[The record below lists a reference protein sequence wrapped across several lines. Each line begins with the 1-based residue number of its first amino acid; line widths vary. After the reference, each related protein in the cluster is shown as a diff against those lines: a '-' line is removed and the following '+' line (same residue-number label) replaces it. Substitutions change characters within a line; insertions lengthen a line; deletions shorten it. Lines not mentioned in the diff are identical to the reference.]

1 MALAVGPYGIEYD
14 PESRNPGSP
23 GLRRLVA
30 FIFTVAA
37 ISLVVTLV
45 RRTWFKSALDP
56 VSDVPPPVVQ
66 EAPQPKVV
74 EPPPAQ
80 PEEPP
85 PEPIADPVVTDSR
98 PPRVRNLLMRLD
110 EAEKRR
116 DVAMAV
122 TTIEQICSLPG
133 DPAYDLYDK
142 LYRRA
147 GELNIKWLFEER
159 NAQWV
164 TAVKVKAGDSA
175 SRIASRYGST
185 LASLKRL
192 NPKLD
197 IDRLRIG
204 ATVYVMSRPRF
215 NLIVKARPRTADLQ
229 LNGRFFKRYDLRDD
243 VTGAVGAYETTVPL
257 RKFLAEKGI
266 WFNLPDR
273 TELETL
279 IPKSSLLVISE
290 L

>member
-14 PESRNPGSP
+14 PESRDPGSP
-23 GLRRLVA
+23 GLRRLVT
-30 FIFTVAA
+30 FIFIVAA

-45 RRTWFKSALDP
+45 RRTWFRPSPDP
-56 VSDVPPPVVQ
+56 SVLPPPVLQ
-66 EAPQPKVV
+66 GTPQPKAIK
-74 EPPPAQ
+74 PPSTQPA
-80 PEEPP
+80 EPP
-85 PEPIADPVVTDSR
+85 PEPITDAAVSDTR

-147 GELNIKWLFEER
+147 GELNMKWLFDER

-164 TAVKVKAGDSA
+164 TSVKVKAGDSA
-175 SRIASRYGST
+175 SRIASRYNST

-197 IDRLRIG
+197 IERLRIG
-204 ATVYVMSRPRF
+204 ATVYVMRRPRF
-215 NLIVKARPRTADLQ
+215 NLIVKARPRTADLK
-229 LNGRFFKRYDLRDD
+229 LNGRFFKRFDLRDE
-243 VTGAVGAYETTVPL
+243 VKGAVGAYETKVPL
-257 RKFLAEKGI
+257 RKFLAEKGV
-266 WFNLPDR
+266 WFNLADR
-273 TELETL
+273 AELETL
-279 IPKSSLLVISE
+279 IPKGSLLIISE